1 MSIELEIECDVCKL
15 PTSYST
21 TPPTVRCV
29 DCEQVTSAII
39 NLVRQIFHDDM
50 PTPDKEGFVK
60 VWHEDWTEMVSLLA
74 DLAELEELK
83 EMRQ

>member
-1 MSIELEIECDVCKL
+1 MSIDLEIECDVCKL

-39 NLVRQIFHDDM
+39 SLVRQVFRDEK
-50 PTPDKEGFVK
+50 PEADKEGFVK
-60 VWHEDWTEMVSLLA
+60 VRADDWEEMVSLLA
-74 DLAELEELK
+74 DLAELEEMK